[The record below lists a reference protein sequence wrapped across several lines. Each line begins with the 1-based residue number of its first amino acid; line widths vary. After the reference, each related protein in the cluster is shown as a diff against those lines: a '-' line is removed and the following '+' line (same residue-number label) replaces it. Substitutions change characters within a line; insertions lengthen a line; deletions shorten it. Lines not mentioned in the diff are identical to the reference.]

1 MSCRACFSK
10 CCSDRNTGRR
20 LAPARRVAFRRH
32 SSRRLAEAIT
42 AGCLGWATYFGA
54 VWIRYA
60 HVRRTRAPG
69 ADLDSFIPDPEIE
82 EAHETRVEAPAAI
95 CPAPRRSSI
104 FSVLPGLADLRPR
117 TPSPGCA
124 VTRPDGRG
132 QGRRKRP
139 RIGWGVLADVPGQ
152 RFVAGAVT
160 RPWEVGDLDADGFAV
175 VFSDKVAER
184 GEVLV
189 EAQAPGFAHGQ

>member
-1 MSCRACFSK
+1 
-10 CCSDRNTGRR
+10 
-20 LAPARRVAFRRH
+20 
-32 SSRRLAEAIT
+32 LAEAIT

-95 CPAPRRSSI
+95 CPAPRRKLDIQRSAW
-104 FSVLPGLADLRPR
+104 FGRLRPR

-160 RPWEVGDLDADGFAV
+160 RPWEADVKLRALPPEEFATFDDPGYAKIV
-175 VFSDKVAER
+175 WTLEWP
-184 GEVLV
+184 
-189 EAQAPGFAHGQ
+189 APR